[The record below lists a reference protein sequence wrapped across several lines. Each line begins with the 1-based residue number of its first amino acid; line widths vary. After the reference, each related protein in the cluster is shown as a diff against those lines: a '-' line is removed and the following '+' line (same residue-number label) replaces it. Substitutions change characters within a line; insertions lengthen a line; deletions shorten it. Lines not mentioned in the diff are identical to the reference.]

1 MDTHY
6 RHIIMTKMPMVVT
19 VPPIMVITLGGMVLV
34 GMVII
39 LDLVNQIT
47 YTGQVLLVT
56 NTLMVQ
62 YSYPLQTYNMKLTLK
77 KTTEEKFEI
86 KVINSGLQM
95 FHNELHYMYMGREVF
110 GKESSLD
117 MVEQLKGLF
126 NNINEIENDF
136 DV

>member
-1 MDTHY
+1 
-6 RHIIMTKMPMVVT
+6 MPMVVT